1 MLVVTRRK
9 GQRIVIGNDIE
20 VVVSGISGST
30 VRLAIV
36 APRSV
41 TVLRGEVYE
50 TVLEQNRA
58 AAATALGDDV
68 DALLALTEGVPVDV
82 EPLALGDS
90 KAEPPSGE
98 EKPRSKRTIVTVAS
112 ARTAAASA
120 EREED

>member
-50 TVLEQNRA
+50 SVLEQNRA

-68 DALLALTEGVPVDV
+68 DALLESAAGVAVAPAQVDEAPVESAPAV
-82 EPLALGDS
+82 
-90 KAEPPSGE
+90 E
-98 EKPRSKRTIVTVAS
+98 EKPRSKRTIVRPMGKLAGS
-112 ARTAAASA
+112 
-120 EREED
+120 EGD

>member
-30 VRLAIV
+30 VRLAVV

-58 AAATALGDDV
+58 AAETSIGDEFEKFLDAAPAPSETEIAPGGAAQLPEHPLKAAT
-68 DALLALTEGVPVDV
+68 
-82 EPLALGDS
+82 
-90 KAEPPSGE
+90 
-98 EKPRSKRTIVTVAS
+98 KRTIVKAS
-112 ARTAAASA
+112 AARSVNRPA
-120 EREED
+120 EEE